1 MKPSR
6 NILSFAINGS
16 LRKREVQPQT
26 PYTEYYLFNSA
37 ANLKAYSNN
46 GLDFAY
52 YGYNATITQ
61 GFLYAPFGEI
71 TTEYAPLWQNGT
83 LPKYAFK
90 AKELDEETGMYY
102 YEARYYKPPV
112 FTSRDPMMDQKP
124 WLTPYHYCSNNPVR
138 RVDPSGCDDEDDMDK
153 WRYNTDTK
161 ELKWLSDEGGDN
173 HQIVEFVHNGKDG
186 KLYYNNDKVKEYDG
200 YIGDLFVFSAL
211 YKKWLNITMS
221 IIDIYSGGATCLAGI
236 TIGAGG
242 SILTG
247 GAAVGVGAVAVSVGA
262 AQFVL
267 GLKNFSEAIAYQ
279 YHSPSIEQQI
289 VKNMCI
295 QYAHIVG
302 STSTDIVANIA
313 AYSSPTNRI
322 PNRYQNATSLAVA
335 IGYCV
340 WLNYNITHPE
350 QLE

>member
-83 LPKYAFK
+83 LPKYAFN

-112 FTSRDPMMDQKP
+112 FTSRDPRWTKN
-124 WLTPYHYCSNNPVR
+124 HGSR
-138 RVDPSGCDDEDDMDK
+138 R
-153 WRYNTDTK
+153 
-161 ELKWLSDEGGDN
+161 
-173 HQIVEFVHNGKDG
+173 
-186 KLYYNNDKVKEYDG
+186 
-200 YIGDLFVFSAL
+200 
-211 YKKWLNITMS
+211 
-221 IIDIYSGGATCLAGI
+221 
-236 TIGAGG
+236 TI
-242 SILTG
+242 
-247 GAAVGVGAVAVSVGA
+247 
-262 AQFVL
+262 
-267 GLKNFSEAIAYQ
+267 
-279 YHSPSIEQQI
+279 
-289 VKNMCI
+289 
-295 QYAHIVG
+295 
-302 STSTDIVANIA
+302 IA
-313 AYSSPTNRI
+313 A
-322 PNRYQNATSLAVA
+322 
-335 IGYCV
+335 
-340 WLNYNITHPE
+340 IT
-350 QLE
+350 L